1 MYINKESATAETLK
15 PTVEWIKKSEDE
27 RIKLIGEKL
36 KKNELYKDFEITNAH
51 ENGDVIIKI
60 EKTIPAKI
68 RGVLL
73 LEMEAMLKDFVD
85 PGIVIWLTSIVDKS
99 KLRNL
104 RGIEFKTFKE

>member
-73 LEMEAMLKDFVD
+73 LEMEAIKRTHE
-85 PGIVIWLTSIVDKS
+85 IWEKNKKEGLSKPIDNYKSI
-99 KLRNL
+99 
-104 RGIEFKTFKE
+104 